1 VQNNTFGIV
10 AGVDDG
16 RALDQ
21 PDTGADRPLVLGEF
35 DGRRASNSQV
45 WELRTVG
52 LGGTA
57 IVNAA
62 TGLCLTDRGDGRNV
76 VGSQCRRG
84 TPQTWIIGNP

>member
-1 VQNNTFGIV
+1 
-10 AGVDDG
+10 
-16 RALDQ
+16 
-21 PDTGADRPLVLGEF
+21 
-35 DGRRASNSQV
+35 V

-52 LGGTA
+52 LGGTG